1 MNRLRMAAA
10 NTDSANARIANR
22 SAPSSERVRKAST
35 RHILR
40 MVISPTRTNEVVMIS
55 CRFRQESDVHVLT
68 LRGLGRRLGDCTSGH
83 SLRGTEPKELAAACC
98 QDAKRRALT
107 DVPSVPPGAHAHSLA
122 CLPNTRCAVCHSLRD
137 SEKSFGLPFGGLCWV
152 HSHSGAGARRR
163 CLMVARASP
172 CKSEENTCTSPPIT
186 GSSGLISAVSPGLY

>member
-22 SAPSSERVRKAST
+22 SARSSERVRKAST

-68 LRGLGRRLGDCTSGH
+68 LRG
-83 SLRGTEPKELAAACC
+83 
-98 QDAKRRALT
+98 
-107 DVPSVPPGAHAHSLA
+107 
-122 CLPNTRCAVCHSLRD
+122 
-137 SEKSFGLPFGGLCWV
+137 
-152 HSHSGAGARRR
+152 
-163 CLMVARASP
+163 
-172 CKSEENTCTSPPIT
+172 
-186 GSSGLISAVSPGLY
+186 